1 MHFLDLLVVLAY
13 AVGITVFGAFFYRR
27 AGSPEGFMVARH
39 RLPTWV
45 VGMSIF
51 ATYLSSI
58 TFLALPGKAY
68 GADWSPWAFSLS
80 IPFAAW
86 VAARW
91 FVPLYRSTTD
101 VSAYAY
107 LERRFGLWARLYGA
121 TFYLLTQI
129 ARTATILFLAA
140 LPLEPLTGWNI
151 ALIIIMTGLLVT
163 AYTTAGG
170 IEAAIWTDVVQ
181 GVILVVGATI
191 CVVILLAGMPQG
203 PGQLFTLALESNKFS
218 LGSFALDPY
227 TAGFW
232 VVFFYGIFINL
243 QNFGID
249 QSYVQR
255 YQTSRS
261 LAAARRSVWFG
272 ALIYIPVSALFLFI
286 GTALFAYYRA
296 QPELLPEALRA
307 VDAADRVFPHFMVAA
322 LPVGLTG
329 LLIAALFSAA
339 QSTIT
344 TSINS
349 SATVLLTDFYQRLVR
364 RNADER
370 EQLRFLRVAS
380 VVLGFTGTGVALL
393 MISIKG
399 TLDAWW
405 NLAGIFSGGML
416 GLFLLGALSRRAA
429 APQAGIAM
437 VVGLLVLA
445 WAALSRQLG
454 LPLANPLHAFMTTII
469 GTLTIFWVGIVLS
482 RRRARMAPAAAGPAR
497 TIHDVR
503 D

>member
-1 MHFLDLLVVLAY
+1 MHAIDLLVVLAY
-13 AVGITVFGAFFYRR
+13 ALGITVFGTFFYRR
-27 AGSPEGFMVARH
+27 AASPEGFMVARH

-68 GADWSPWAFSLS
+68 AADWSPWAFSLS
-80 IPFAAW
+80 LPFAAW

-91 FVPLYRSTTD
+91 FVPLYRSSAD

-129 ARTATILFLAA
+129 ARVATILFLAA

-151 ALIIIMTGLLVT
+151 VLVIVVTGALVT
-163 AYTTAGG
+163 AYTSAGG

-181 GVILVVGATI
+181 GVILVTGAAV

-203 PGQLFTLALESNKFS
+203 PGQLFAIAAENGKFS
-218 LGSFALDPY
+218 LGSLALDPY
-227 TAGFW
+227 AAGFW
-232 VVFFYGIFINL
+232 VVFVYGIFINL

-261 LAAARRSVWFG
+261 LPEARRSVWFG

-307 VDAADRVFPHFMVAA
+307 AGAADRVFPHFMVAA

-349 SATVLLTDFYQRLVR
+349 SATVLLTDFYQRLLR
-364 RNADER
+364 RDAGER
-370 EQLRFLRVAS
+370 EQLLFLRLAS
-380 VVLGFTGTGVALL
+380 IVLGATGTGVALL
-393 MISIKG
+393 MISIKSA
-399 TLDAWW
+399 LDAWW
-405 NLAGIFSGGML
+405 TLAGVFSGGML
-416 GLFLLGALSRRAA
+416 GLFLLGALSRRAGSVHA
-429 APQAGIAM
+429 AIGM
-437 VVGLLVLA
+437 LLGLLALA
-445 WAALSRQLG
+445 WATLSRPMG
-454 LPLANPLHAFMTTII
+454 LPYANPFHAFLTTVI
-469 GTLTIFWVGIVLS
+469 GTLVIFWVGIFLS
-482 RRRARMAPAAAGPAR
+482 RHRARLAPAHSGAAN
-497 TIHDVR
+497 TVHDIR
-503 D
+503 